1 MRTFNKK
8 IIILLIS
15 LVSITFL
22 TGCTNWKKK
31 YNALN
36 VEHQNTLGLLA
47 HEKAKKRQKRI
58 NSPTGFHKAGRQL
71 KNYKDGLQETNRLR
85 SCRTCCFQCNSRR

>member
-1 MRTFNKK
+1 MPTFNKK

-31 YNALN
+31 YNALI

-47 HEKAKKRQKRI
+47 HEKAKKNQLADRVSQ
-58 NSPTGFHKAGRQL
+58 GRQTIEE
-71 KNYKDGLQETNRLR
+71 LQ
-85 SCRTCCFQCNSRR
+85 RRVAGNK

>member
-1 MRTFNKK
+1 MPTFNKK

-47 HEKAKKRQKRI
+47 HEKAKKNQLTDRVSQ
-58 NSPTGFHKAGRQL
+58 GRQTIEE
-71 KNYKDGLQETNRLR
+71 LQ
-85 SCRTCCFQCNSRR
+85 RRVAGNK

>member
-36 VEHQNTLGLLA
+36 VEHQNTLGLLP
-47 HEKAKKRQKRI
+47 HEKAKKNQLADRVSQ
-58 NSPTGFHKAGRQL
+58 GRQTIEE
-71 KNYKDGLQETNRLR
+71 LQ
-85 SCRTCCFQCNSRR
+85 RRVAGNK

>member
-1 MRTFNKK
+1 MPTFNKK

-47 HEKAKKRQKRI
+47 HEKAKKSQLADRVSQ
-58 NSPTGFHKAGRQL
+58 GRQTIEE
-71 KNYKDGLQETNRLR
+71 LQ
-85 SCRTCCFQCNSRR
+85 RRVAGNK

>member
-1 MRTFNKK
+1 MPTFNKK

-47 HEKAKKRQKRI
+47 HEKAKKNQLADQV
-58 NSPTGFHKAGRQL
+58 SQGRQTIEE
-71 KNYKDGLQETNRLR
+71 LQ
-85 SCRTCCFQCNSRR
+85 RRVAGNK